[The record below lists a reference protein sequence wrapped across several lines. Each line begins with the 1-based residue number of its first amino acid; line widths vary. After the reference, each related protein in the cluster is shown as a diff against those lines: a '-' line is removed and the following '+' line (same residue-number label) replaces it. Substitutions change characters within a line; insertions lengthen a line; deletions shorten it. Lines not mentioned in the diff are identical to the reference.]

1 MINRSAVTIE
11 AKKPFLDWIKNLPDP
26 ESQNITLQ
34 EINEESNVYLLP
46 EFEDDNKRDRV
57 LREYFDDI
65 FIQELNAWWT
75 SDKDWPKD
83 RNIRMFRKWFD
94 IKYHSIVEDLG
105 EDGIYDLDY

>member
-1 MINRSAVTIE
+1 MVNRSAITIT
-11 AKKPFLDWIKNLPDP
+11 AKQPFLDWIRNLPD
-26 ESQNITLQ
+26 SKIHDTTLE

-46 EFEDDNKRDRV
+46 EWEDDQQRDGI

-83 RNIRMFRKWFD
+83 RNIAMFKKWFE
-94 IKYHSIVEDLG
+94 IQYHSIVEDLG
-105 EDGIYDLDY
+105 ENGIFDLDY